1 MEVDFAGDKIEWVDC
16 DGVTRQSKL
25 FVASLLYSYML
36 FTEAFEDEIQTDRSM
51 AWSML

>member
-25 FVASLLYSYML
+25 F
-36 FTEAFEDEIQTDRSM
+36 TEAFEDEIQTDRSM